1 MAAEKPSVLII
12 GGLGY
17 IGRFLAL
24 HINKNDL
31 ASEVR
36 LVDKVLPQLAWLAPE
51 FDEAC
56 SSDKFIQA
64 DATRER
70 KSSTNNPPFPLPR
83 SQALS
88 RIFDRA
94 DGKEWD
100 YVFNCGGE
108 TRYSQED
115 EVYRLRSKELSLAVG
130 REAAKR
136 KCKAF
141 VELSTGM
148 VYKPDSSPSKEG
160 DKTKPWSK
168 IAVFK
173 LQAEEELAKI
183 EGLNLVVVRLAH
195 VYGPYASQWVATA
208 LCMARVY
215 KHLNEEMKWLWT
227 KDLRTNTAHIDDVTR
242 ALWDVAKWYDAGKA
256 NWDEKEMGTTPTFN
270 VVDKGSTTQGNVANL
285 IGEMFEIQT
294 GFQGQFISTF
304 ARMNMDSVVDD
315 INDELLGPWADLL
328 AEAGI
333 TRPGPLTPF
342 MEKELLKD
350 TDLSMDGTR
359 LEKVV
364 GFEYQKPQITKELL
378 EEVIESYKKM
388 KWWP

>member
-1 MAAEKPSVLII
+1 MADAKPAVLII

-24 HINKNDL
+24 HIHKNDL

-51 FDEAC
+51 FAEAC
-56 SSDKFIQA
+56 SQDKFMQA
-64 DATRER
+64 DASRPEG
-70 KSSTNNPPFPLPR
+70 
-83 SQALS
+83 LS
-88 RIFDRA
+88 RIFDRP

-115 EVYRLRSKELSLAVG
+115 EVYKLRSLNLSLAVAK
-130 REAAKR
+130 EAAKR
-136 KCKAF
+136 KVKAF
-141 VELSTGM
+141 IELSTGM
-148 VYKPDSSPSKEG
+148 VYKSDSSPSKEG
-160 DKTKPWSK
+160 DKLKPWNK

-183 EGLNLVVVRLAH
+183 QGLNLAIVRLPH

-215 KHLNEEMKWLWT
+215 KKTEGEMKWLWT
-227 KDLRTNTAHIDDVTR
+227 KDLRTNTVHCHDAVR
-242 ALWDVAKWYDAGKA
+242 ALWAVAAWYDAGKA
-256 NWDEKEMGTTPTFN
+256 KWDNGSMGNVPIFN
-270 VVDKGSTTQGNVANL
+270 VVDKGVTTQGTIADI
-285 IGEMFEIQT
+285 IGEIFQIPT
-294 GFQGQFISTF
+294 GFQGQLVSTF
-304 ARMNMDSVVDD
+304 ARLNLESVVDD
-315 INDELLGPWADLL
+315 VNDETLGPWADLL
-328 AEAGI
+328 ADAGI
-333 TRPGPLTPF
+333 TRPGPLSPF

-350 TDLSMDGTR
+350 TDLSMDGSR
-359 LEKVV
+359 LESILDFKY
-364 GFEYQKPQITKELL
+364 EKPVMTKELI
-378 EEVIESYKKM
+378 EEVIESYKQM

>member
-1 MAAEKPSVLII
+1 MAADKPSVLII

-24 HINKNDL
+24 HIHQNDL

-51 FDEAC
+51 FAEAC
-56 SSDKFIQA
+56 SQDKFIQA
-64 DATRER
+64 DASRTEG
-70 KSSTNNPPFPLPR
+70 L
-83 SQALS
+83 A

-94 DGKEWD
+94 DGKQWD

-115 EVYRLRSKELSLAVG
+115 EVYKLRSLNLSLTVG
-130 REAAKR
+130 KEAAR
-136 KCKAF
+136 RGVKAF

-148 VYKPDSSPSKEG
+148 VYKSDSSPSKEG
-160 DKTKPWSK
+160 DKLKPWSK

-183 EGLNLVVVRLAH
+183 DGLNLIIARLPH

-215 KHLNEEMKWLWT
+215 QHIEEEMKWLWT
-227 KDLRTNTAHIDDVTR
+227 KDLRTNTAHITDVTR
-242 ALWDVAKWYDAGKA
+242 ALWDMATWYDRGKA
-256 NWDEKEMGTTPTFN
+256 GWDEASMGKVPTFN
-270 VVDKGSTTQGNVANL
+270 VVDGGTTTQGTLAD
-285 IGEMFEIQT
+285 IIADIFKIET
-294 GFQGQFISTF
+294 GFQGQLISTF
-304 ARMNMDSVVDD
+304 ARLNLDSVVDD
-315 INDELLGPWADLL
+315 VNDETLGPWAELL

-350 TDLSMDGTR
+350 TDLSMNGDR
-359 LEKVV
+359 LASLI
-364 GFEYQKPQITKELL
+364 GFEYQKPAMTKELI
-378 EEVIESYKKM
+378 EEVIDSYKKM

>member
-1 MAAEKPSVLII
+1 MAEKPSVLII

-17 IGRFLAL
+17 IGRFLARYI
-24 HINKNDL
+24 HENRL
-31 ASEVR
+31 ASEIR

-51 FDEAC
+51 FTEAC
-56 SSDKFIQA
+56 SGSNFMQA
-64 DATRER
+64 DASREQ
-70 KSSTNNPPFPLPR
+70 SL
-83 SQALS
+83 A
-88 RIFDRA
+88 RIFDRP
-94 DGKEWD
+94 DGKQWD

-108 TRYSQED
+108 TRYSQDD
-115 EVYRLRSKELSLAVG
+115 EVYRLRSLGLSVAVG

-136 KCKAF
+136 GVKAF

-148 VYKPDSSPSKEG
+148 VYKPDSKASEES
-160 DKTKPWSK
+160 DKLKPWSR

-215 KHLNEEMKWLWT
+215 KALDEEMKWLWT
-227 KDLRTNTAHIDDVTR
+227 KDLRTNTVHIDDVTR
-242 ALWDVAKWYDAGKA
+242 ALWEVATWYDTKKGGESWDAKA
-256 NWDEKEMGTTPTFN
+256 MGTAVPVFN
-270 VVDKGSTTQGNVANL
+270 VVDKGATTQGTMADI
-285 IGEMFEIQT
+285 IGQTFGIKT
-294 GFQGQFISTF
+294 GFQGQLISTF
-304 ARMNMDSVVDD
+304 ARLNMDSVVDD
-315 INDELLGPWADLL
+315 VNDELLGPWADLL

-350 TDLSMDGTR
+350 TDLSMNGSR
-359 LEKVV
+359 LEDVV
-364 GFEYQKPQITKELL
+364 GFKYAKPTITPALV

-388 KWWP
+388 NWWP

>member
-1 MAAEKPSVLII
+1 MATEKPSVLII

-17 IGRFLAL
+17 IGRFLARYL
-24 HINKNDL
+24 HENDL
-31 ASEVR
+31 ASEIR
-36 LVDKVLPQLAWLAPE
+36 LVDKVLPQLAWLPPE
-51 FDEAC
+51 FEEAC
-56 SSDKFIQA
+56 SSERFIQA
-64 DATRER
+64 DASKE
-70 KSSTNNPPFPLPR
+70 
-83 SQALS
+83 QALA

-94 DGKEWD
+94 DGKQWD

-115 EVYRLRSKELSLAVG
+115 EVYKVRSLGLSLAVG

-136 KCKAF
+136 KVKCF

-148 VYKPDSSPSKEG
+148 VYKSNSAPSKEG
-160 DKTKPWSK
+160 DKLKPWSK

-183 EGLNLVVVRLAH
+183 DGLNLVIVRLPH

-215 KHLNEEMKWLWT
+215 QALGEEMKFLWT
-227 KDLRTNTAHIDDVTR
+227 KDLRTNTVHIDDVTR
-242 ALWDVAKWYDAGKA
+242 ALWAVAAWYDAGKA
-256 NWDEKEMGTTPTFN
+256 NWDEKNMGSVPTFN
-270 VVDKGSTTQGNVANL
+270 AVDKGVTTQGAVANI
-285 IGEMFEIQT
+285 IGEVFGIQT
-294 GFQGQFISTF
+294 GFQGSLLSNL
-304 ARMNMDSVVDD
+304 ARLNMDSVVDD
-315 INDELLGPWADLL
+315 VNDDVLGPWADLL
-328 AEAGI
+328 SDAGI

-350 TDLSMDGTR
+350 TDLSMDGSR
-359 LEKVV
+359 LETVV
-364 GFEYQKPQITKELL
+364 GFKYEKPVITKELL
-378 EEVIESYKKM
+378 EEVIESYKRM

>member
-24 HINKNDL
+24 HLHENNL

-51 FDEAC
+51 FSEAC
-56 SSDKFIQA
+56 SQSKFVQA
-64 DATRER
+64 DAS
-70 KSSTNNPPFPLPR
+70 KPD
-83 SQALS
+83 ALA
-88 RIFDRA
+88 RVFDRT

-100 YVFNCGGE
+100 YVINCGGE

-115 EVYRLRSKELSLAVG
+115 EVYKLRSLNLSIALG
-130 REAAKR
+130 EEAAKR
-136 KCKAF
+136 KVKVF

-160 DKTKPWSK
+160 DSLKPWSK
-168 IAVFK
+168 IATFK

-183 EGLNLVVVRLAH
+183 EGLNLAIVRLPH

-215 KHLNEEMKWLWT
+215 QQLQEEMKWLWT
-227 KDLRTNTAHIDDVTR
+227 KDLRTNTAHINDVVR
-242 ALWDVAKWYDAGKA
+242 AIWAISTWYDAGKA
-256 NWDEKEMGTTPTFN
+256 GWNSSEMGKTPTFN
-270 VVDKGSTTQGNVANL
+270 VVDKGATTQGMMADI
-285 IGEMFEIQT
+285 IGEIFNIQT
-294 GFQGQFISTF
+294 GFQGQIISTF
-304 ARMNMDSVVDD
+304 ARMNLDNVVDD
-315 INDELLGPWADLL
+315 VNDEILGPWADLL
-328 AEAGI
+328 QDAGI
-333 TRPGPLTPF
+333 TRPGPLTLF

-350 TDLSMDGTR
+350 TDLSMDGSR
-359 LEKVV
+359 LETVV
-364 GFEYQKPQITKELL
+364 GFEYEKPVITKALV
-378 EEVIESYKKM
+378 EEVLESYKRM